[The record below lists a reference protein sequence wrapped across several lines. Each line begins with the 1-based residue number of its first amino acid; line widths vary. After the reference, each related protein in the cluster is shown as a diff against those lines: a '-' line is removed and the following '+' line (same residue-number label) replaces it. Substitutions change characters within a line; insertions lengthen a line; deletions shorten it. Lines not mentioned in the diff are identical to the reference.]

1 MRKPWLLMMIILA
14 VFLASCS
21 GTPSST
27 TNSTPVVAET
37 VIPDGPPM
45 DCKIVSSLPA
55 ATDPASINL
64 PTINAEDWSR
74 GAEDAAMTILIYS
87 DFQCPACS
95 QAAPALKQ
103 FETDNPGQVRVVYR
117 EYPLPQHDK
126 AMLAAQAAEAAGLQ
140 DKFWEMH
147 DFLFDA
153 NQWNTWTAL
162 SVADFEP
169 WLENQAG
176 SLGLDAAQFKTD
188 LVSDSVIASVN
199 ADLADGAKIELFQT
213 PTLFVFLGDELI
225 YTHNDQVPYEPSVLK
240 MILDIAN
247 MRPKQFT
254 ACPPVII
261 DAAKTYTATI
271 KTEIGDIKLKLFP
284 DKAPLAVNNFVFL
297 AKMGFYDG
305 VTFHR
310 VLENMVAQAG
320 DPSGTGVGGPGYQF
334 ASEISSDLTFDRAGL
349 VGMAN
354 SGADTNGSQF
364 FITYTNLPHLDGDFT
379 IFGEVVEGMD
389 VVSKLTLRDPSDIT
403 ADLPQGTLINTILI
417 EEQ

>member
-1 MRKPWLLMMIILA
+1 MRKPWLLTFLILA

-21 GTPSST
+21 QASSPAT
-27 TNSTPVVAET
+27 LET

-45 DCKIVSSLPA
+45 ACQISSSLPP

-64 PTINAEDWSR
+64 PAVNANDWAR
-74 GAEDAAMTILIYS
+74 GAENAAMTVLIYS

-95 QAAPALKQ
+95 QAAPAVQQ
-103 FETDNPGQVRVVYR
+103 FEEANPGQVRVVYR
-117 EYPLPQHDK
+117 HFPLPQHDK

-153 NQWNTWTAL
+153 EQWNTWPAL
-162 SVADFEP
+162 SVADFET
-169 WLENQAG
+169 WLVQQAS
-176 SLGLDAAQFKTD
+176 SLGLNAAQFKTD
-188 LVSDSVIASVN
+188 LVSDSVIANVN
-199 ADLADGAKIELFQT
+199 ADLADGTKIGIFQT

-225 YTHNDQVPYEPSVLK
+225 YTHNDQVPYDPSVLK
-240 MILDIAN
+240 MILDISN
-247 MRPKQFT
+247 LRPKQFN

-261 DAAKTYTATI
+261 DAAKTYTATL
-271 KTEIGDIKLKLFP
+271 KTEIGDIQIKLFA

-297 AKMGFYDG
+297 SKMGFYDG

-310 VLENMVAQAG
+310 VLANMVAQAG
-320 DPSGTGVGGPGYQF
+320 DPSGSGVGGPGYQF
-334 ASEISSDLTFDRAGL
+334 ANEISADLTFDRAGL

-354 SGADTNGSQF
+354 AGVDTNGSQF
-364 FITYTNLPHLDGDFT
+364 FITYTNLSQLDGDYT

-389 VVSKLTLRDPSDIT
+389 VVNKLTLRDP
-403 ADLPQGTLINTILI
+403 ADPSIELPQGTLINTILI